1 MTGKKTKRNPRMER
15 DFAVPDSVTLGNL
28 AQSQTEGALS
38 DDQMVRRRSCSVIS
52 ASHC

>member
-15 DFAVPDSVTLGNL
+15 DFAVPDSVTISNL

-38 DDQMVRRRSCSVIS
+38 EDQMVRRKS
-52 ASHC
+52 A